1 MTIQIPQGAKTMQL
15 FDMNIDIPEGKT
27 YIDID
32 DNFLQ
37 NKYNQF
43 MQNNQQQNNFNSQE
57 ELALDGKPMSMYQA
71 PQVSQNEPQEQGVWS
86 KINKGLEDFNNLID
100 PKRMISEGLDYLS
113 PKVTSG
119 EEGARQKIEDATN
132 QISGGLLARNFTSLD
147 NEEQKQIFQ
156 IAYDEIKKLGYE
168 PFLEINNGDYK
179 YIGVDKNGKE
189 VDFTPSFR
197 NTLASTKN
205 ELAFSVAGGYAG
217 SLAKTAG
224 QTIAKKA
231 LNYFAP
237 SAIGAG
243 SGAVSDLHSQSN
255 NTGIEASYMDYAKRF
270 GSAAAEDALAG
281 AVVGSA
287 IKGIGKTYKSV
298 GDLISS
304 VKTGA
309 QAGKDMIDGM
319 AVKGGNLGNR
329 VIDKITQKDIPMIG
343 KFTDGGLQ
351 NAETIFNNLTKN
363 VENKKQIDELI
374 AKENPTYLENGKPTI
389 EILKNIV
396 EQGLNKNNP
405 QFIQDSAK
413 RTSAILKNISN
424 TLQGVPTTQRREILL
439 KSAQAYPEI
448 GSFLDD
454 VLKADK
460 DASIS
465 FLNIIKEQDEVF
477 KNKIGLN
484 GEFDYKAW
492 QKDNHAYENRI
503 NQEYGSAISKLDEL
517 NNGNIVLTSEDLAKL
532 ENFKNNNFLEQD
544 VKNNIQSYLNEIKGK
559 EVSAEQIF
567 GLRTAINKQ
576 LNTGN
581 KTYNTKQAY
590 GIVKE
595 ILDDALIRN
604 ASNKVL
610 AKEILDNANKNFAL
624 KENFKESYLGMM
636 KPQETK
642 EGLTDR
648 LVKGLR
654 NINEDKNLENAFKGM
669 NEQERLANETH
680 VMNSL
685 LEKHRIEGVGYD
697 FKSLA
702 KDLEDVNF
710 SSKKIKDAKDV
721 INTYALIYNNNRDL
735 IMTALASSG
744 KKTNSSIATTIH
756 GVFDRILISG
766 IFARLHALAPFMKSA
781 KEQALRNQILD
792 AIKLAKTNKEVI
804 SNLKNIK
811 IADQE
816 QSRIFKDALDNY
828 IKVDKEQNKILKDA
842 LIKEG
847 VIKGD
852 NFFMD
857 KADPKDNSLRFIGKN
872 GKEYTINKDVRNEWM
887 KTFNLKNIDDEYIP
901 NIPKE
906 AKIALKDREIKL
918 TKGSLLKLIEK
929 DRIKYIPHIK
939 ETLESPQVILK
950 DKDDFIFIKNI
961 DNQTYFTS
969 IGKDYE
975 THLTIISNSP
985 KKQNNIRN
993 KIKNAE
999 VVYYNN
1005 ARALPT
1011 SRASSETNQVSFSDK
1026 HSTQA
1031 KHKESLEK
1039 YNRNF
1044 YLKHYK
1050 DFIDKSENKKIFF
1063 KYNFGDFLDIKK
1075 LEKSLEKYKE
1085 SKPQEIKYKELKR
1098 GYILDDLLNVDED
1111 VSYAV
1116 VNKDDLKPSLTRSL
1130 SQFRNKHSNSTISDI
1145 RNSFN
1150 EREHFKESSNFDGIP
1165 TITKDGLVIAG
1176 NHRTTAIR
1184 DLKGENL
1191 ARYIKQAK
1199 RVYGEDVFKGFDEN
1213 KAMIVRILDK
1223 NDDDTIIR
1231 LSKLS
1236 NDGRLSDE
1244 SEKLQALGAKY
1255 KEKLLKIENSKI
1267 NTEKELMNFLG
1278 SRDILESK
1286 RALLDHLMPNINDA
1300 LLSWERRSGGDTEF
1314 SKILNDNALNLLHL
1328 KQALNKNKVFKDNGN
1343 SFFSLFKR
1351 AIESINQ
1358 SNVYKNNNELYDI
1371 IKKYTEP
1378 SLNFEKEFISSNK
1391 DLQADILG
1399 FIIKYN
1405 DTLTNPSEA
1414 FGNKIKKAIEFI
1426 YDNDSFSL
1434 FNNIKLSNY
1443 DVLNQMLNINIT
1455 NSIKYQELLNKAIDN
1470 LSDEK
1475 NIIKKLNENI
1485 KNKKSVK
1492 QRLDEKIQDDKKAR
1506 EDILKRYDNF
1516 LKENKDNKLDFLDKM
1531 NLNTIEYNLT
1541 RQMIVNAKES
1551 TNKGVKKDIPSDLRG
1566 KIEKEL
1572 NIQPL
1577 KEFGE
1582 NYAEYYHDGKGA
1594 LQKLLIEKQGQVAG
1608 AFHRKDLGD
1617 IDLVWGEVI
1626 DKIKHKGYGL
1636 AHIID
1641 KHPELDLKLISDI
1654 VDKGKL
1660 NNQNN
1665 IRYRIEY
1672 KNYIIG
1678 LSSEYKGNKRTF
1690 IITAFERYKG

>member
-1 MTIQIPQGAKTMQL
+1 
-15 FDMNIDIPEGKT
+15 MNIREFLLEKPQENNIISFLQDGASQSENQNTSEYLSNLKNEVINDFYKNKDKYAKEYEKYNFKDQNLTNHMGNISEYKRDLYDYNKNPSMNADDLSN
-27 YIDID
+27 YILDKQSKFNASKPIFTD
-32 DNFLQ
+32 DNEVAR
-37 NKYNQF
+37 KSNQF
-43 MQNNQQQNNFNSQE
+43 MRDLGD
-57 ELALDGKPMSMYQA
+57 ELQKSGRGRLLQDDDGSYWVQ
-71 PQVSQNEPQEQGVWS
+71 
-86 KINKGLEDFNNLID
+86 D
-100 PKRMISEGLDYLS
+100 
-113 PKVTSG
+113 
-119 EEGARQKIEDATN
+119 
-132 QISGGLLARNFTSLD
+132 
-147 NEEQKQIFQ
+147 
-156 IAYDEIKKLGYE
+156 
-168 PFLEINNGDYK
+168 NNGNYSKVQGSTMGDLYRGLRDNGASMALGTAGA
-179 YIGVDKNGKE
+179 IGGTMLGGGVGM
-189 VDFTPSFR
+189 
-197 NTLASTKN
+197 
-205 ELAFSVAGGYAG
+205 VAGGALG
-217 SLAKTAG
+217 ASL
-224 QTIAKKA
+224 
-231 LNYFAP
+231 
-237 SAIGAG
+237 GAG
-243 SGAVSDLHSQSN
+243 YDYYGNTKDTNQDMNLKEALMLMGENAGLSLIGDAAFAGVAKGARALK
-255 NTGIEASYMDYAKRF
+255 NTYNMA
-270 GSAAAEDALAG
+270 
-281 AVVGSA
+281 
-287 IKGIGKTYKSV
+287 
-298 GDLISS
+298 
-304 VKTGA
+304 KTGA

-413 RTSAILKNISN
+413 RTSTILKNISN
-424 TLQGVPTTQRREILL
+424 SLQGMPTTHRREVLL
-439 KSAQAYPEI
+439 KAAQAYPEI

-465 FLNIIKEQDEVF
+465 FLNMIKGQDEVF
-477 KNKIGLN
+477 KNKTGLN

-544 VKNNIQSYLNEIKGK
+544 VKNNIQSYLDEIKGK

-604 ASNKVL
+604 ASDKVL

-744 KKTNSSIATTIH
+744 KKTNSSMATTIQ

-766 IFARLHALAPFMKSA
+766 IFARLHALAPFVKSA

-857 KADPKDNSLRFIGKN
+857 KADPSKAKSDLNVKISVSPNVRNLAKLTNDEIIADLEYLANKHKEMFKKPSDVFKLIKEIKVNPTFFYKNNRIDIALIAKRLNDNKLGKLGVNKNTGEVRHITKVKEKDLARLEKVSKKNTKENVGIIQTFIQPGSKNENSLN
-872 GKEYTINKDVRNEWM
+872 G
-887 KTFNLKNIDDEYIP
+887 LP
-901 NIPKE
+901 N
-906 AKIALKDREIKL
+906 
-918 TKGSLLKLIEK
+918 
-929 DRIKYIPHIK
+929 
-939 ETLESPQVILK
+939 
-950 DKDDFIFIKNI
+950 
-961 DNQTYFTS
+961 
-969 IGKDYE
+969 
-975 THLTIISNSP
+975 ISNSTQTKP
-985 KKQNNIRN
+985 K
-993 KIKNAE
+993 
-999 VVYYNN
+999 
-1005 ARALPT
+1005 
-1011 SRASSETNQVSFSDK
+1011 TNLMD
-1026 HSTQA
+1026 
-1031 KHKESLEK
+1031 
-1039 YNRNF
+1039 
-1044 YLKHYK
+1044 
-1050 DFIDKSENKKIFF
+1050 
-1063 KYNFGDFLDIKK
+1063 DIKK
-1075 LEKSLEKYKE
+1075 
-1085 SKPQEIKYKELKR
+1085 
-1098 GYILDDLLNVDED
+1098 
-1111 VSYAV
+1111 
-1116 VNKDDLKPSLTRSL
+1116 
-1130 SQFRNKHSNSTISDI
+1130 
-1145 RNSFN
+1145 
-1150 EREHFKESSNFDGIP
+1150 
-1165 TITKDGLVIAG
+1165 
-1176 NHRTTAIR
+1176 
-1184 DLKGENL
+1184 
-1191 ARYIKQAK
+1191 
-1199 RVYGEDVFKGFDEN
+1199 
-1213 KAMIVRILDK
+1213 
-1223 NDDDTIIR
+1223 
-1231 LSKLS
+1231 
-1236 NDGRLSDE
+1236 
-1244 SEKLQALGAKY
+1244 
-1255 KEKLLKIENSKI
+1255 
-1267 NTEKELMNFLG
+1267 
-1278 SRDILESK
+1278 
-1286 RALLDHLMPNINDA
+1286 
-1300 LLSWERRSGGDTEF
+1300 
-1314 SKILNDNALNLLHL
+1314 
-1328 KQALNKNKVFKDNGN
+1328 
-1343 SFFSLFKR
+1343 
-1351 AIESINQ
+1351 
-1358 SNVYKNNNELYDI
+1358 
-1371 IKKYTEP
+1371 
-1378 SLNFEKEFISSNK
+1378 
-1391 DLQADILG
+1391 
-1399 FIIKYN
+1399 
-1405 DTLTNPSEA
+1405 
-1414 FGNKIKKAIEFI
+1414 
-1426 YDNDSFSL
+1426 
-1434 FNNIKLSNY
+1434 NIKAKE
-1443 DVLNQMLNINIT
+1443 V
-1455 NSIKYQELLNKAIDN
+1455 
-1470 LSDEK
+1470 
-1475 NIIKKLNENI
+1475 KK

-1492 QRLDEKIQDDKKAR
+1492 QSLDEKIQNDKKAS

-1516 LKENKDNKLDFLDKM
+1516 LKENKDYNFDFLDNM
-1531 NLNTIEYNLT
+1531 NLNTVEYNLT
-1541 RQMIVNAKES
+1541 RQMIINAKES
-1551 TNKGVKKDIPSDLRG
+1551 TNKGVKKDIPSALRG

-1617 IDLVWGEVI
+1617 IDLVWGEVT

-1672 KNYIIG
+1672 KKLY
-1678 LSSEYKGNKRTF
+1678 YRFKQ
-1690 IITAFERYKG
+1690 

>member
-113 PKVTSG
+113 PRVTSG

-224 QTIAKKA
+224 QTIGKKA

-243 SGAVSDLHSQSN
+243 GGAVSDLHSQSN

-329 VIDKITQKDIPMIG
+329 AIDKITQKDIPMIG

-477 KNKIGLN
+477 KNKTGLN
-484 GEFDYKAW
+484 GEFDVKAW
-492 QKDNHAYENRI
+492 QKDNSSYKKRI
-503 NQEYGSAISKLDEL
+503 NNEYAQAIKSIDEL
-517 NNGNIVLTSEDLAKL
+517 NNGSIRLSKEDLAKI
-532 ENFKNNNFLEQD
+532 EEFKNNNFLEQD
-544 VKNNIQSYLNEIKGK
+544 IKTNISSFLEDTIDKDL
-559 EVSAEQIF
+559 SAEQIF
-567 GLRTAINKQ
+567 NLRSAINKQ
-576 LNTGN
+576 LATGN
-581 KTYNTKQAY
+581 KTYNTKEAY
-590 GIVKE
+590 RLVKDT
-595 ILDDALIRN
+595 LDETMIKN
-604 ASNKVL
+604 ASDKEL
-610 AKEILDNANKNFAL
+610 AKKILEDANKNYAL
-624 KENFKESYLGMM
+624 KENFNNSYLG
-636 KPQETK
+636 KIKDQETP
-642 EGLTDR
+642 EALAQRIANGA
-648 LVKGLR
+648 R
-654 NINEDKNLENAFKGM
+654 NINEDKDLKRAFEGM
-669 NEQERLANETH
+669 NEAERKANEKH
-680 VMNSL
+680 AFNAL
-685 LEKHRIEGVGYD
+685 LAKHRIEDIGYD
-697 FKSLA
+697 FKNLA
-702 KDLEDVNF
+702 KDMDNVEFVSKDLKYAKEVVNVYA
-710 SSKKIKDAKDV
+710 KI
-721 INTYALIYNNNRDL
+721 YQNNKDL

-744 KKTNSSIATTIH
+744 KKTNSSIATTIS

-766 IFARLHALAPFMKSA
+766 VFARIHALVPFMKSA

-792 AIKLAKTNKEVI
+792 ALKLAKTNKEVI

-811 IADQE
+811 IADKE

-857 KADPKDNSLRFIGKN
+857 KADPSKAKSDYTAKFNVEKWINNVSGILKDEWVVNLKAMAKKHPEMFKNEADVFKVIKEIKDNPTHFFKNYDDEVALIAKPLKDDKVGNIAIKKDSGKIIH
-872 GKEYTINKDVRNEWM
+872 INKTKGKDLERLNRRNKAM
-887 KTFNLKNIDDEYIP
+887 LTGTP
-901 NIPKE
+901 TP
-906 AKIALKDREIKL
+906 AT
-918 TKGSLLKLIEK
+918 TKGSTTNVEGDLLQHSFKNSTQTKPKKNLM
-929 DRIKYIPHIK
+929 DDIK
-939 ETLESPQVILK
+939 E
-950 DKDDFIFIKNI
+950 
-961 DNQTYFTS
+961 
-969 IGKDYE
+969 
-975 THLTIISNSP
+975 
-985 KKQNNIRN
+985 
-993 KIKNAE
+993 
-999 VVYYNN
+999 
-1005 ARALPT
+1005 
-1011 SRASSETNQVSFSDK
+1011 
-1026 HSTQA
+1026 
-1031 KHKESLEK
+1031 
-1039 YNRNF
+1039 
-1044 YLKHYK
+1044 
-1050 DFIDKSENKKIFF
+1050 
-1063 KYNFGDFLDIKK
+1063 
-1075 LEKSLEKYKE
+1075 
-1085 SKPQEIKYKELKR
+1085 
-1098 GYILDDLLNVDED
+1098 
-1111 VSYAV
+1111 
-1116 VNKDDLKPSLTRSL
+1116 
-1130 SQFRNKHSNSTISDI
+1130 
-1145 RNSFN
+1145 
-1150 EREHFKESSNFDGIP
+1150 
-1165 TITKDGLVIAG
+1165 
-1176 NHRTTAIR
+1176 
-1184 DLKGENL
+1184 
-1191 ARYIKQAK
+1191 
-1199 RVYGEDVFKGFDEN
+1199 
-1213 KAMIVRILDK
+1213 
-1223 NDDDTIIR
+1223 
-1231 LSKLS
+1231 
-1236 NDGRLSDE
+1236 
-1244 SEKLQALGAKY
+1244 
-1255 KEKLLKIENSKI
+1255 
-1267 NTEKELMNFLG
+1267 
-1278 SRDILESK
+1278 
-1286 RALLDHLMPNINDA
+1286 
-1300 LLSWERRSGGDTEF
+1300 
-1314 SKILNDNALNLLHL
+1314 
-1328 KQALNKNKVFKDNGN
+1328 
-1343 SFFSLFKR
+1343 
-1351 AIESINQ
+1351 
-1358 SNVYKNNNELYDI
+1358 
-1371 IKKYTEP
+1371 
-1378 SLNFEKEFISSNK
+1378 
-1391 DLQADILG
+1391 
-1399 FIIKYN
+1399 
-1405 DTLTNPSEA
+1405 
-1414 FGNKIKKAIEFI
+1414 
-1426 YDNDSFSL
+1426 
-1434 FNNIKLSNY
+1434 NIKAKE
-1443 DVLNQMLNINIT
+1443 V
-1455 NSIKYQELLNKAIDN
+1455 
-1470 LSDEK
+1470 
-1475 NIIKKLNENI
+1475 KK

-1492 QRLDEKIQDDKKAR
+1492 QSLDEKIQNDKKAR

>member
-1 MTIQIPQGAKTMQL
+1 
-15 FDMNIDIPEGKT
+15 MNIREFLLEKPQENNIISFLQDGASQSENQNTSEYLSNLKNEVINDFYKNKDKYDKEYEKYNFKDQNLTNPMGNISEYKRDLYDYNKNPSMNADDLSN
-27 YIDID
+27 YILDKQSKFNASKPIFAD
-32 DNFLQ
+32 DNEVVR
-37 NKYNQF
+37 KSNQF
-43 MQNNQQQNNFNSQE
+43 MRDLGDELQKSGRGRLLQDDDGSYWVQDNNGNYSKVQGSTMGDLYRGLRDNGASM
-57 ELALDGKPMSMYQA
+57 ALGTA
-71 PQVSQNEPQEQGVWS
+71 
-86 KINKGLEDFNNLID
+86 
-100 PKRMISEGLDYLS
+100 
-113 PKVTSG
+113 
-119 EEGARQKIEDATN
+119 GA
-132 QISGGLLARNFTSLD
+132 ISGTM
-147 NEEQKQIFQ
+147 
-156 IAYDEIKKLGYE
+156 LG
-168 PFLEINNGDYK
+168 G
-179 YIGVDKNGKE
+179 GVGM
-189 VDFTPSFR
+189 
-197 NTLASTKN
+197 
-205 ELAFSVAGGYAG
+205 VAGGALG
-217 SLAKTAG
+217 ASL
-224 QTIAKKA
+224 
-231 LNYFAP
+231 
-237 SAIGAG
+237 GAG
-243 SGAVSDLHSQSN
+243 YDYYGNTKDTNQDMNLKEALMLMGENAGLSLIGDAAFAGVAKGARALK
-255 NTGIEASYMDYAKRF
+255 NTYNMA
-270 GSAAAEDALAG
+270 
-281 AVVGSA
+281 
-287 IKGIGKTYKSV
+287 
-298 GDLISS
+298 
-304 VKTGA
+304 KTGA
-309 QAGKDMIDGM
+309 QVGKDMIDGM

-424 TLQGVPTTQRREILL
+424 SLQGVPTTQRREVLL
-439 KSAQAYPEI
+439 KAAQAYPEI

-465 FLNIIKEQDEVF
+465 FLNMIKGQDEVF
-477 KNKIGLN
+477 KNKTGLN

-544 VKNNIQSYLNEIKGK
+544 VKNNIQSYLDEIKGK

-604 ASNKVL
+604 ASDKVL

-744 KKTNSSIATTIH
+744 KKTNSSMATTIQ

-766 IFARLHALAPFMKSA
+766 IFARLHALAPFVKSA

-857 KADPKDNSLRFIGKN
+857 KADPSKAKSDLNVKISVSPNVRNLAKLTNDEIIADLEYLANKHKEMFKKPSDVFKLIKEIKVNPTFFYKNNRIDIALIAKRLNDNKLGKLGVNKNTGEVRHITKVKEKDLARLEKVSKKNTKENVGIIQTFIQPGSKNENSLN
-872 GKEYTINKDVRNEWM
+872 G
-887 KTFNLKNIDDEYIP
+887 LP
-901 NIPKE
+901 N
-906 AKIALKDREIKL
+906 
-918 TKGSLLKLIEK
+918 
-929 DRIKYIPHIK
+929 
-939 ETLESPQVILK
+939 
-950 DKDDFIFIKNI
+950 
-961 DNQTYFTS
+961 
-969 IGKDYE
+969 
-975 THLTIISNSP
+975 ISNSTQTKP
-985 KKQNNIRN
+985 K
-993 KIKNAE
+993 
-999 VVYYNN
+999 
-1005 ARALPT
+1005 
-1011 SRASSETNQVSFSDK
+1011 TNLMD
-1026 HSTQA
+1026 
-1031 KHKESLEK
+1031 
-1039 YNRNF
+1039 
-1044 YLKHYK
+1044 
-1050 DFIDKSENKKIFF
+1050 
-1063 KYNFGDFLDIKK
+1063 DIKK
-1075 LEKSLEKYKE
+1075 
-1085 SKPQEIKYKELKR
+1085 
-1098 GYILDDLLNVDED
+1098 
-1111 VSYAV
+1111 
-1116 VNKDDLKPSLTRSL
+1116 
-1130 SQFRNKHSNSTISDI
+1130 
-1145 RNSFN
+1145 
-1150 EREHFKESSNFDGIP
+1150 
-1165 TITKDGLVIAG
+1165 
-1176 NHRTTAIR
+1176 
-1184 DLKGENL
+1184 
-1191 ARYIKQAK
+1191 
-1199 RVYGEDVFKGFDEN
+1199 
-1213 KAMIVRILDK
+1213 
-1223 NDDDTIIR
+1223 
-1231 LSKLS
+1231 
-1236 NDGRLSDE
+1236 
-1244 SEKLQALGAKY
+1244 
-1255 KEKLLKIENSKI
+1255 
-1267 NTEKELMNFLG
+1267 
-1278 SRDILESK
+1278 
-1286 RALLDHLMPNINDA
+1286 
-1300 LLSWERRSGGDTEF
+1300 
-1314 SKILNDNALNLLHL
+1314 
-1328 KQALNKNKVFKDNGN
+1328 
-1343 SFFSLFKR
+1343 
-1351 AIESINQ
+1351 
-1358 SNVYKNNNELYDI
+1358 
-1371 IKKYTEP
+1371 
-1378 SLNFEKEFISSNK
+1378 
-1391 DLQADILG
+1391 
-1399 FIIKYN
+1399 
-1405 DTLTNPSEA
+1405 
-1414 FGNKIKKAIEFI
+1414 
-1426 YDNDSFSL
+1426 
-1434 FNNIKLSNY
+1434 NIKAKE
-1443 DVLNQMLNINIT
+1443 V
-1455 NSIKYQELLNKAIDN
+1455 
-1470 LSDEK
+1470 
-1475 NIIKKLNENI
+1475 KK

-1492 QRLDEKIQDDKKAR
+1492 QSLDEKIQNDKKAS

-1516 LKENKDNKLDFLDKM
+1516 LKENKDYNFDFLDNM
-1531 NLNTIEYNLT
+1531 NLNTVEYNLT
-1541 RQMIVNAKES
+1541 RQMIINAKES
-1551 TNKGVKKDIPSDLRG
+1551 TNKGVKKDIPSALRG

-1617 IDLVWGEVI
+1617 IDLVWGEVT

>member
-57 ELALDGKPMSMYQA
+57 ELALDGKPMSIYQA
-71 PQVSQNEPQEQGVWS
+71 PSLPQEKQEIGTWD
-86 KINKGLEDFNNLID
+86 KINQGLSDFNEFINPLNAVKKI
-100 PKRMISEGLDYLS
+100 PQALDYLT

-132 QISGGLLARNFTSLD
+132 QVSGGLLARNFTSPS

-243 SGAVSDLHSQSN
+243 SGAMADLHSQSN
-255 NTGIEASYMDYAKRF
+255 NIGIEASYMDYAKRF

-304 VKTGA
+304 AKTGA

-319 AVKGGNLGNR
+319 AVKGGNLKENIGDKLRKISPSILNDLASQGSETSKAYARELIESGNR
-329 VIDKITQKDIPMIG
+329 NYDDILQKSRAMPLEVNQGNALVDGVASKIKDFSNTAKNG
-343 KFTDGGLQ
+343 FVKNTADNVTNSL
-351 NAETIFNNLTKN
+351 NN
-363 VENKKQIDELI
+363 IS
-374 AKENPTYLENGKPTI
+374 
-389 EILKNIV
+389 KNIGSK
-396 EQGLNKNNP
+396 EAALN
-405 QFIQDSAK
+405 QQDLINLSFMNDDLANMARSVLANDPK
-413 RTSAILKNISN
+413 MANKVANSLHLQDEAILKELNLNNAS
-424 TLQGVPTTQRREILL
+424 
-439 KSAQAYPEI
+439 
-448 GSFLDD
+448 
-454 VLKADK
+454 KADELYALR
-460 DASIS
+460 DARA
-465 FLNIIKEQDEVF
+465 KRAYDEF
-477 KNKIGLN
+477 GKGL
-484 GEFDYKAW
+484 D
-492 QKDNHAYENRI
+492 
-503 NQEYGSAISKLDEL
+503 KLDEL
-517 NNGNIVLTSEDLAKL
+517 NPNGVKVDKQTIDDIVLNSSVYSESTPAMIKNFIHEAKSGAL
-532 ENFKNNNFLEQD
+532 D
-544 VKNNIQSYLNEIKGK
+544 GK
-559 EVSAEQIF
+559 S
-567 GLRTAINKQ
+567 
-576 LNTGN
+576 
-581 KTYNTKQAY
+581 
-590 GIVKE
+590 VKE
-595 ILDDALIRN
+595 IYDRIDAIG
-604 ASNKVL
+604 NKIKESSSYNYKDFLNSLKDAFLENIVKSADNPQE
-610 AKEILDNANKNFAL
+610 AKEILTKIRKDYADFKVYDKSKLGKKLEGSEKEISKDIDKILNETNPKKNYEAITKGLNDDEIKVLDNQIITRALEKNKVNIGDANNPKFAVNYKAVMDNF
-624 KENFKESYLGMM
+624 ENFKPKSKSGQEKIEVLKTIGDLRTNFETVIDGILNSKAKELGHGISTNFIERAKTM
-636 KPQETK
+636 
-642 EGLTDR
+642 LVNNFTDYIAFYFMR
-648 LVKGLR
+648 LWEVGKRAGTR
-654 NINEDKNLENAFKGM
+654 IQMRRGFSNINNL
-669 NEQERLANETH
+669 
-680 VMNSL
+680 
-685 LEKHRIEGVGYD
+685 
-697 FKSLA
+697 
-702 KDLEDVNF
+702 KD
-710 SSKKIKDAKDV
+710 
-721 INTYALIYNNNRDL
+721 
-735 IMTALASSG
+735 
-744 KKTNSSIATTIH
+744 
-756 GVFDRILISG
+756 FDR
-766 IFARLHALAPFMKSA
+766 SA
-781 KEQALRNQILD
+781 KEFIES
-792 AIKLAKTNKEVI
+792 IKDKTLKEE
-804 SNLKNIK
+804 
-811 IADQE
+811 AQE
-816 QSRIFKDALDNY
+816 ARKEFNSKVKDL
-828 IKVDKEQNKILKDA
+828 
-842 LIKEG
+842 
-847 VIKGD
+847 IKGD

-939 ETLESPQVILK
+939 ETLESPQAILK

-985 KKQNNIRN
+985 KKQNNIKN
-993 KIKNAE
+993 KMKNAE

-1011 SRASSETNQVSFSDK
+1011 SRASSETKQVSFSNEN
-1026 HSTQA
+1026 STQA
-1031 KHKESLEK
+1031 KP
-1039 YNRNF
+1039 
-1044 YLKHYK
+1044 
-1050 DFIDKSENKKIFF
+1050 KK
-1063 KYNFGDFLDIKK
+1063 NLMDDIK
-1075 LEKSLEKYKE
+1075 
-1085 SKPQEIKYKELKR
+1085 
-1098 GYILDDLLNVDED
+1098 D
-1111 VSYAV
+1111 
-1116 VNKDDLKPSLTRSL
+1116 
-1130 SQFRNKHSNSTISDI
+1130 
-1145 RNSFN
+1145 
-1150 EREHFKESSNFDGIP
+1150 
-1165 TITKDGLVIAG
+1165 
-1176 NHRTTAIR
+1176 
-1184 DLKGENL
+1184 
-1191 ARYIKQAK
+1191 
-1199 RVYGEDVFKGFDEN
+1199 
-1213 KAMIVRILDK
+1213 
-1223 NDDDTIIR
+1223 
-1231 LSKLS
+1231 
-1236 NDGRLSDE
+1236 
-1244 SEKLQALGAKY
+1244 
-1255 KEKLLKIENSKI
+1255 
-1267 NTEKELMNFLG
+1267 
-1278 SRDILESK
+1278 
-1286 RALLDHLMPNINDA
+1286 NI
-1300 LLSWERRSGGDTEF
+1300 
-1314 SKILNDNALNLLHL
+1314 
-1328 KQALNKNKVFKDNGN
+1328 KNKE
-1343 SFFSLFKR
+1343 
-1351 AIESINQ
+1351 IE
-1358 SNVYKNNNELYDI
+1358 K
-1371 IKKYTEP
+1371 
-1378 SLNFEKEFISSNK
+1378 
-1391 DLQADILG
+1391 
-1399 FIIKYN
+1399 
-1405 DTLTNPSEA
+1405 
-1414 FGNKIKKAIEFI
+1414 
-1426 YDNDSFSL
+1426 
-1434 FNNIKLSNY
+1434 
-1443 DVLNQMLNINIT
+1443 
-1455 NSIKYQELLNKAIDN
+1455 
-1470 LSDEK
+1470 
-1475 NIIKKLNENI
+1475 

-1492 QRLDEKIQDDKKAR
+1492 QRLDEKIQNDKKAS

-1516 LKENKDNKLDFLDKM
+1516 LKENKDYNFDFLDNM
-1531 NLNTIEYNLT
+1531 NLNTVEYNLT
-1541 RQMIVNAKES
+1541 RQMIINAKES
-1551 TNKGVKKDIPSDLRG
+1551 TNKGVKKDIPSALRG
-1566 KIEKEL
+1566 KIEQEL

-1617 IDLVWGEVI
+1617 IDLVWGEVT

>member
-1 MTIQIPQGAKTMQL
+1 
-15 FDMNIDIPEGKT
+15 MNIREFLLEKPQENNIISFLQDGASQSENQNTSEYLSNLKNEAINDFYKNKDKYAKEYEKYNFKDQNLTNPMGNISEYKRDLYDYNKNPSMNADDLSN
-27 YIDID
+27 YILDKQSKFNASKPIFAD
-32 DNFLQ
+32 DNEVVR
-37 NKYNQF
+37 KSNQF
-43 MQNNQQQNNFNSQE
+43 MRDLGD
-57 ELALDGKPMSMYQA
+57 ELQKSGRGRLLQDDDGSYWVQ
-71 PQVSQNEPQEQGVWS
+71 
-86 KINKGLEDFNNLID
+86 D
-100 PKRMISEGLDYLS
+100 
-113 PKVTSG
+113 
-119 EEGARQKIEDATN
+119 
-132 QISGGLLARNFTSLD
+132 
-147 NEEQKQIFQ
+147 
-156 IAYDEIKKLGYE
+156 
-168 PFLEINNGDYK
+168 NNGNYSKVQGSTMGDLYRGLRDNGASMALGTAGA
-179 YIGVDKNGKE
+179 IGGTMLGGGVGM
-189 VDFTPSFR
+189 
-197 NTLASTKN
+197 
-205 ELAFSVAGGYAG
+205 VAGGALG
-217 SLAKTAG
+217 ASL
-224 QTIAKKA
+224 
-231 LNYFAP
+231 
-237 SAIGAG
+237 GAG
-243 SGAVSDLHSQSN
+243 YDYYGNTKDTNQDMNLKEALMLMGENAGLSLIGDTAFAGVVKGARALK
-255 NTGIEASYMDYAKRF
+255 NTYNMA
-270 GSAAAEDALAG
+270 
-281 AVVGSA
+281 
-287 IKGIGKTYKSV
+287 
-298 GDLISS
+298 
-304 VKTGA
+304 KTGA

-329 VIDKITQKDIPMIG
+329 VIDKISKTDIPVVG

-424 TLQGVPTTQRREILL
+424 SLQGVPTTQRREVLL
-439 KSAQAYPEI
+439 KAAQAYPEI

-465 FLNIIKEQDEVF
+465 FLNMIKGQDEVF
-477 KNKIGLN
+477 KNKTGLN

-544 VKNNIQSYLNEIKGK
+544 VKNNIQSYLDEIKGK

-939 ETLESPQVILK
+939 ETLESPQAILK

-985 KKQNNIRN
+985 KKQNNIKN
-993 KIKNAE
+993 KMKNAE

-1011 SRASSETNQVSFSDK
+1011 SRASSETKQVSFSNEN
-1026 HSTQA
+1026 STQS
-1031 KHKESLEK
+1031 KP
-1039 YNRNF
+1039 
-1044 YLKHYK
+1044 
-1050 DFIDKSENKKIFF
+1050 KK
-1063 KYNFGDFLDIKK
+1063 NLMDDIK
-1075 LEKSLEKYKE
+1075 
-1085 SKPQEIKYKELKR
+1085 
-1098 GYILDDLLNVDED
+1098 D
-1111 VSYAV
+1111 
-1116 VNKDDLKPSLTRSL
+1116 
-1130 SQFRNKHSNSTISDI
+1130 
-1145 RNSFN
+1145 
-1150 EREHFKESSNFDGIP
+1150 
-1165 TITKDGLVIAG
+1165 
-1176 NHRTTAIR
+1176 
-1184 DLKGENL
+1184 
-1191 ARYIKQAK
+1191 
-1199 RVYGEDVFKGFDEN
+1199 
-1213 KAMIVRILDK
+1213 
-1223 NDDDTIIR
+1223 
-1231 LSKLS
+1231 
-1236 NDGRLSDE
+1236 
-1244 SEKLQALGAKY
+1244 
-1255 KEKLLKIENSKI
+1255 
-1267 NTEKELMNFLG
+1267 
-1278 SRDILESK
+1278 
-1286 RALLDHLMPNINDA
+1286 NI
-1300 LLSWERRSGGDTEF
+1300 
-1314 SKILNDNALNLLHL
+1314 
-1328 KQALNKNKVFKDNGN
+1328 KNKE
-1343 SFFSLFKR
+1343 
-1351 AIESINQ
+1351 IE
-1358 SNVYKNNNELYDI
+1358 K
-1371 IKKYTEP
+1371 
-1378 SLNFEKEFISSNK
+1378 
-1391 DLQADILG
+1391 
-1399 FIIKYN
+1399 
-1405 DTLTNPSEA
+1405 
-1414 FGNKIKKAIEFI
+1414 
-1426 YDNDSFSL
+1426 
-1434 FNNIKLSNY
+1434 
-1443 DVLNQMLNINIT
+1443 
-1455 NSIKYQELLNKAIDN
+1455 
-1470 LSDEK
+1470 
-1475 NIIKKLNENI
+1475 

-1492 QRLDEKIQDDKKAR
+1492 QRLDEKIQNDKKAS

-1516 LKENKDNKLDFLDKM
+1516 LKENKDYNFDFLDNM
-1531 NLNTIEYNLT
+1531 NLNTVEYNLT
-1541 RQMIVNAKES
+1541 RQMIINAKES
-1551 TNKGVKKDIPSDLRG
+1551 TNKGVKKDIPSALRG
-1566 KIEKEL
+1566 KIEQEL

>member
-113 PKVTSG
+113 PRVTSG
-119 EEGARQKIEDATN
+119 EEGVRQKIEDATN
-132 QISGGLLARNFTSLD
+132 QISGGLLPRIFTSPS

-243 SGAVSDLHSQSN
+243 SGAMADLHSQSN

-304 VKTGA
+304 AKTGA
-309 QAGKDMIDGM
+309 RAGKDMIDGM

-424 TLQGVPTTQRREILL
+424 ALQGVPTTQRREILL

-477 KNKIGLN
+477 KNKTGLN

-492 QKDNHAYENRI
+492 QKDNSSYKKRI
-503 NQEYGSAISKLDEL
+503 NNEYAQAIKSIDEL
-517 NNGNIVLTSEDLAKL
+517 NNGSIRLSKEDLAKI
-532 ENFKNNNFLEQD
+532 EEFKNNNFLEQD
-544 VKNNIQSYLNEIKGK
+544 IKTNISSFLEDAIDKDL
-559 EVSAEQIF
+559 SAEQIF
-567 GLRTAINKQ
+567 NLRSAINKQ
-576 LNTGN
+576 LATGN
-581 KTYNTKQAY
+581 KTYNTKEAY
-590 GIVKE
+590 RLVKDT
-595 ILDDALIRN
+595 LDETMIKN
-604 ASNKVL
+604 ASDKEL
-610 AKEILDNANKNFAL
+610 AKKILEDANKNYAL
-624 KENFKESYLGMM
+624 KENFNNSYLG
-636 KPQETK
+636 KIKDQETP
-642 EGLTDR
+642 EALAQRIANGA
-648 LVKGLR
+648 R
-654 NINEDKNLENAFKGM
+654 NINEDKDLKRAFEGM
-669 NEQERLANETH
+669 NEVERKANEKH
-680 VMNSL
+680 AFNAL
-685 LEKHRIEGVGYD
+685 LAKHRIEDIGYD
-697 FKSLA
+697 FKNLA
-702 KDLEDVNF
+702 KDMDNVEFVSKDLKYAKEVVNVYA
-710 SSKKIKDAKDV
+710 KI
-721 INTYALIYNNNRDL
+721 YQNNKDL

-744 KKTNSSIATTIH
+744 KKTNSSIATTIQ

-766 IFARLHALAPFMKSA
+766 ILARLHALVPFVKSA

-792 AIKLAKTNKEVI
+792 ALKLAKTNKEVI

-811 IADQE
+811 IADKE

-857 KADPKDNSLRFIGKN
+857 KADPSKAKSDYTAKFNVEKWINNVSGILKDEWVVNLKAMAKKHPEMFKNEADVFKVIKEIKDNPTHFFKNYDDEVALIAKPLKDDKVGNIAIKKDSGKIIH
-872 GKEYTINKDVRNEWM
+872 INKTKGKDLERLNRRNKAM
-887 KTFNLKNIDDEYIP
+887 LTGTP
-901 NIPKE
+901 TP
-906 AKIALKDREIKL
+906 AT
-918 TKGSLLKLIEK
+918 TKGSTTNVEGDLLQHSFKNSTQTKPKKNLM
-929 DRIKYIPHIK
+929 DDIK
-939 ETLESPQVILK
+939 E
-950 DKDDFIFIKNI
+950 
-961 DNQTYFTS
+961 
-969 IGKDYE
+969 
-975 THLTIISNSP
+975 
-985 KKQNNIRN
+985 
-993 KIKNAE
+993 
-999 VVYYNN
+999 
-1005 ARALPT
+1005 
-1011 SRASSETNQVSFSDK
+1011 
-1026 HSTQA
+1026 
-1031 KHKESLEK
+1031 
-1039 YNRNF
+1039 
-1044 YLKHYK
+1044 
-1050 DFIDKSENKKIFF
+1050 
-1063 KYNFGDFLDIKK
+1063 
-1075 LEKSLEKYKE
+1075 
-1085 SKPQEIKYKELKR
+1085 
-1098 GYILDDLLNVDED
+1098 
-1111 VSYAV
+1111 
-1116 VNKDDLKPSLTRSL
+1116 
-1130 SQFRNKHSNSTISDI
+1130 
-1145 RNSFN
+1145 
-1150 EREHFKESSNFDGIP
+1150 
-1165 TITKDGLVIAG
+1165 
-1176 NHRTTAIR
+1176 
-1184 DLKGENL
+1184 
-1191 ARYIKQAK
+1191 
-1199 RVYGEDVFKGFDEN
+1199 
-1213 KAMIVRILDK
+1213 
-1223 NDDDTIIR
+1223 
-1231 LSKLS
+1231 
-1236 NDGRLSDE
+1236 
-1244 SEKLQALGAKY
+1244 
-1255 KEKLLKIENSKI
+1255 
-1267 NTEKELMNFLG
+1267 
-1278 SRDILESK
+1278 
-1286 RALLDHLMPNINDA
+1286 
-1300 LLSWERRSGGDTEF
+1300 
-1314 SKILNDNALNLLHL
+1314 
-1328 KQALNKNKVFKDNGN
+1328 
-1343 SFFSLFKR
+1343 
-1351 AIESINQ
+1351 
-1358 SNVYKNNNELYDI
+1358 
-1371 IKKYTEP
+1371 
-1378 SLNFEKEFISSNK
+1378 
-1391 DLQADILG
+1391 
-1399 FIIKYN
+1399 
-1405 DTLTNPSEA
+1405 
-1414 FGNKIKKAIEFI
+1414 
-1426 YDNDSFSL
+1426 
-1434 FNNIKLSNY
+1434 NIKAKE
-1443 DVLNQMLNINIT
+1443 V
-1455 NSIKYQELLNKAIDN
+1455 
-1470 LSDEK
+1470 EK
-1475 NIIKKLNENI
+1475 

-1492 QRLDEKIQDDKKAR
+1492 QKLDEKIQIDKKAS

-1516 LKENKDNKLDFLDKM
+1516 LKENKDYNLDFLDNM
-1531 NLNTIEYNLT
+1531 NLNTVEYNLT
-1541 RQMIVNAKES
+1541 RQMIINAKES
-1551 TNKGVKKDIPSDLRG
+1551 TNKGVKKDIPSALRG
-1566 KIEKEL
+1566 KIEQEL

-1617 IDLVWGEVI
+1617 IDLVWGDGNFGLSHIVNRREEDFIKQGLNKIEAKNKALNFIKEIENIINNGNVKKGNNRAFIEV
-1626 DKIKHKGYGL
+1626 KNSRVMV
-1636 AHIID
+1636 A
-1641 KHPELDLKLISDI
+1641 LDY
-1654 VDKGKL
+1654 KGKD
-1660 NNQNN
+1660 
-1665 IRYRIEY
+1665 
-1672 KNYIIG
+1672 K
-1678 LSSEYKGNKRTF
+1678 KW
-1690 IITAFERYKG
+1690 IITAYNFY

>member
-1 MTIQIPQGAKTMQL
+1 
-15 FDMNIDIPEGKT
+15 MNIREFLLEKPQENNIISFLQDGASQSENQNTSEYLSNLKNEVINDFYKNKDKYAKEYEKYNFKDQNLTNPMGNISEYKRDLYAYNKNPSMNADDLSN
-27 YIDID
+27 YILDKQSKFNASKPIFAD
-32 DNFLQ
+32 DNEVAR
-37 NKYNQF
+37 KSNQF
-43 MQNNQQQNNFNSQE
+43 MRDLGD
-57 ELALDGKPMSMYQA
+57 ELQKSGRGRLLQDDDGSYWVQ
-71 PQVSQNEPQEQGVWS
+71 
-86 KINKGLEDFNNLID
+86 D
-100 PKRMISEGLDYLS
+100 
-113 PKVTSG
+113 
-119 EEGARQKIEDATN
+119 
-132 QISGGLLARNFTSLD
+132 
-147 NEEQKQIFQ
+147 
-156 IAYDEIKKLGYE
+156 
-168 PFLEINNGDYK
+168 NNGNYSKVQGSTMGDLYRGLRDNGASMALGTAGA
-179 YIGVDKNGKE
+179 IGGTMLGGGVGM
-189 VDFTPSFR
+189 
-197 NTLASTKN
+197 
-205 ELAFSVAGGYAG
+205 VAGGALG
-217 SLAKTAG
+217 ASL
-224 QTIAKKA
+224 
-231 LNYFAP
+231 
-237 SAIGAG
+237 GAG
-243 SGAVSDLHSQSN
+243 YDYYGNTKDTNQDMNLKEAIMLMGENAGLSLIGDAAFAGVAKGARALK
-255 NTGIEASYMDYAKRF
+255 NTYNMA
-270 GSAAAEDALAG
+270 
-281 AVVGSA
+281 
-287 IKGIGKTYKSV
+287 
-298 GDLISS
+298 
-304 VKTGA
+304 KTGA

-329 VIDKITQKDIPMIG
+329 VIDKISKTDIPVVG

-424 TLQGVPTTQRREILL
+424 SLQGVPTTQRREVLL
-439 KSAQAYPEI
+439 KAAQAYPEI

-465 FLNIIKEQDEVF
+465 FLNMIKGQDEVF
-477 KNKIGLN
+477 KNKTGLN

-544 VKNNIQSYLNEIKGK
+544 VKNNIQSYLDEIKGK

-939 ETLESPQVILK
+939 ETLESPQAILK

-985 KKQNNIRN
+985 KKQNNIKN
-993 KIKNAE
+993 KMKNAE

-1011 SRASSETNQVSFSDK
+1011 SRASSETKQVSFSNEN
-1026 HSTQA
+1026 STQS
-1031 KHKESLEK
+1031 KP
-1039 YNRNF
+1039 
-1044 YLKHYK
+1044 
-1050 DFIDKSENKKIFF
+1050 KK
-1063 KYNFGDFLDIKK
+1063 NLMDDIK
-1075 LEKSLEKYKE
+1075 
-1085 SKPQEIKYKELKR
+1085 
-1098 GYILDDLLNVDED
+1098 D
-1111 VSYAV
+1111 
-1116 VNKDDLKPSLTRSL
+1116 
-1130 SQFRNKHSNSTISDI
+1130 
-1145 RNSFN
+1145 
-1150 EREHFKESSNFDGIP
+1150 
-1165 TITKDGLVIAG
+1165 
-1176 NHRTTAIR
+1176 
-1184 DLKGENL
+1184 
-1191 ARYIKQAK
+1191 
-1199 RVYGEDVFKGFDEN
+1199 
-1213 KAMIVRILDK
+1213 
-1223 NDDDTIIR
+1223 
-1231 LSKLS
+1231 
-1236 NDGRLSDE
+1236 
-1244 SEKLQALGAKY
+1244 
-1255 KEKLLKIENSKI
+1255 
-1267 NTEKELMNFLG
+1267 
-1278 SRDILESK
+1278 
-1286 RALLDHLMPNINDA
+1286 NI
-1300 LLSWERRSGGDTEF
+1300 
-1314 SKILNDNALNLLHL
+1314 
-1328 KQALNKNKVFKDNGN
+1328 KNKE
-1343 SFFSLFKR
+1343 
-1351 AIESINQ
+1351 IE
-1358 SNVYKNNNELYDI
+1358 K
-1371 IKKYTEP
+1371 
-1378 SLNFEKEFISSNK
+1378 
-1391 DLQADILG
+1391 
-1399 FIIKYN
+1399 
-1405 DTLTNPSEA
+1405 
-1414 FGNKIKKAIEFI
+1414 
-1426 YDNDSFSL
+1426 
-1434 FNNIKLSNY
+1434 
-1443 DVLNQMLNINIT
+1443 
-1455 NSIKYQELLNKAIDN
+1455 
-1470 LSDEK
+1470 
-1475 NIIKKLNENI
+1475 

-1492 QRLDEKIQDDKKAR
+1492 QRLDEKIQNDKKAS

-1516 LKENKDNKLDFLDKM
+1516 LKENKDYNFDFLDNM
-1531 NLNTIEYNLT
+1531 NLNTVEYNLT
-1541 RQMIVNAKES
+1541 RQMIINAKES
-1551 TNKGVKKDIPSDLRG
+1551 TNKGVKKDIPSALRG
-1566 KIEKEL
+1566 KIEQEL

-1617 IDLVWGEVI
+1617 IDLVWGEVT

>member
-113 PKVTSG
+113 PRVTSG

-132 QISGGLLARNFTSLD
+132 QVSGGLLPRIFTSPS

-255 NTGIEASYMDYAKRF
+255 NTGIEVSYIDYAKRF

-424 TLQGVPTTQRREILL
+424 ALQGVPTTQRREVLL
-439 KSAQAYPEI
+439 KAAQAYPEI

-477 KNKIGLN
+477 KNKTGLN

-503 NQEYGSAISKLDEL
+503 KQEYGSAISKLDEL

-544 VKNNIQSYLNEIKGK
+544 VKNNIQSYLDEIKGK

-604 ASNKVL
+604 ASDKVL

-654 NINEDKNLENAFKGM
+654 NINEDKNLENAFQGM

-744 KKTNSSIATTIH
+744 KKTNSSMATTIQ

-766 IFARLHALAPFMKSA
+766 IFARLHALAPFVKSA

-857 KADPKDNSLRFIGKN
+857 KADPSKAKSDYTAKFNVEKWINNVSGILKDEWVVNLKAMAKKHPEMFKNEADVFKVIKEIKDNPTHFFKNYDDEVALIAKPLKDDKVGNIAIKKDSGKIIH
-872 GKEYTINKDVRNEWM
+872 INKTKGKDLERLNRRNKAM
-887 KTFNLKNIDDEYIP
+887 LTGTP
-901 NIPKE
+901 TP
-906 AKIALKDREIKL
+906 AT
-918 TKGSLLKLIEK
+918 TKGSTTNVEGDLLQHSFKNSTQTKPKTNLM
-929 DRIKYIPHIK
+929 DDIK
-939 ETLESPQVILK
+939 E
-950 DKDDFIFIKNI
+950 
-961 DNQTYFTS
+961 
-969 IGKDYE
+969 
-975 THLTIISNSP
+975 
-985 KKQNNIRN
+985 
-993 KIKNAE
+993 
-999 VVYYNN
+999 
-1005 ARALPT
+1005 
-1011 SRASSETNQVSFSDK
+1011 
-1026 HSTQA
+1026 
-1031 KHKESLEK
+1031 
-1039 YNRNF
+1039 
-1044 YLKHYK
+1044 
-1050 DFIDKSENKKIFF
+1050 
-1063 KYNFGDFLDIKK
+1063 
-1075 LEKSLEKYKE
+1075 
-1085 SKPQEIKYKELKR
+1085 
-1098 GYILDDLLNVDED
+1098 
-1111 VSYAV
+1111 
-1116 VNKDDLKPSLTRSL
+1116 
-1130 SQFRNKHSNSTISDI
+1130 
-1145 RNSFN
+1145 
-1150 EREHFKESSNFDGIP
+1150 
-1165 TITKDGLVIAG
+1165 
-1176 NHRTTAIR
+1176 
-1184 DLKGENL
+1184 
-1191 ARYIKQAK
+1191 
-1199 RVYGEDVFKGFDEN
+1199 
-1213 KAMIVRILDK
+1213 
-1223 NDDDTIIR
+1223 
-1231 LSKLS
+1231 
-1236 NDGRLSDE
+1236 
-1244 SEKLQALGAKY
+1244 
-1255 KEKLLKIENSKI
+1255 
-1267 NTEKELMNFLG
+1267 
-1278 SRDILESK
+1278 
-1286 RALLDHLMPNINDA
+1286 
-1300 LLSWERRSGGDTEF
+1300 
-1314 SKILNDNALNLLHL
+1314 
-1328 KQALNKNKVFKDNGN
+1328 
-1343 SFFSLFKR
+1343 
-1351 AIESINQ
+1351 
-1358 SNVYKNNNELYDI
+1358 
-1371 IKKYTEP
+1371 
-1378 SLNFEKEFISSNK
+1378 
-1391 DLQADILG
+1391 
-1399 FIIKYN
+1399 
-1405 DTLTNPSEA
+1405 
-1414 FGNKIKKAIEFI
+1414 
-1426 YDNDSFSL
+1426 
-1434 FNNIKLSNY
+1434 NIKAKE
-1443 DVLNQMLNINIT
+1443 V
-1455 NSIKYQELLNKAIDN
+1455 
-1470 LSDEK
+1470 
-1475 NIIKKLNENI
+1475 KK

-1492 QRLDEKIQDDKKAR
+1492 QRLDEKIQNDKKASEER
-1506 EDILKRYDNF
+1506 IEKIKQVIARKQKIDKVTDKKIAGKIGTYTLKNLIK
-1516 LKENKDNKLDFLDKM
+1516 LKERSEDK
-1531 NLNTIEYNLT
+1531 
-1541 RQMIVNAKES
+1541 
-1551 TNKGVKKDIPSDLRG
+1551 
-1566 KIEKEL
+1566 
-1572 NIQPL
+1572 
-1577 KEFGE
+1577 
-1582 NYAEYYHDGKGA
+1582 
-1594 LQKLLIEKQGQVAG
+1594 
-1608 AFHRKDLGD
+1608 
-1617 IDLVWGEVI
+1617 
-1626 DKIKHKGYGL
+1626 
-1636 AHIID
+1636 
-1641 KHPELDLKLISDI
+1641 
-1654 VDKGKL
+1654 
-1660 NNQNN
+1660 
-1665 IRYRIEY
+1665 
-1672 KNYIIG
+1672 
-1678 LSSEYKGNKRTF
+1678 
-1690 IITAFERYKG
+1690 